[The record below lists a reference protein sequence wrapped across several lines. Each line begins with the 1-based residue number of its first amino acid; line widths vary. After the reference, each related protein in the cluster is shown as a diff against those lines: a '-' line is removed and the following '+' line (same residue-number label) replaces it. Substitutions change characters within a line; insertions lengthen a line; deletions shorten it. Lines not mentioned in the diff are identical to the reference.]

1 MCKPAQ
7 RLAKSKSQCIMH
19 CTAFEHIYLIQLA
32 PFSKNSFASLI
43 FVARYGLPP
52 RSGWFN
58 SISCRCF
65 LRIISFVMPRSL
77 LRACCQLP
85 PVLRLACTPFC
96 CLRCFQ
102 YQGCL
107 SSIHLLLETA
117 FVVCFPQCAGA
128 PAGSAECY
136 ETCASLWIAINSVS
150 GRVRCGQL
158 TVVVVVMGERTK
170 KAAAATP
177 TPTARTVTMSKS
189 YLGSV
194 DVMYSCL
201 FKGGVDGCYM

>member
-1 MCKPAQ
+1 ML
-7 RLAKSKSQCIMH
+7 LANHFFRDAS
-19 CTAFEHIYLIQLA
+19 
-32 PFSKNSFASLI
+32 FS
-43 FVARYGLPP
+43 VARLL
-52 RSGWFN
+52 ST
-58 SISCRCF
+58 SIHSP
-65 LRIISFVMPRSL
+65 S
-77 LRACCQLP
+77 
-85 PVLRLACTPFC
+85 LACTPFC
-96 CLRCFQ
+96 CLRGLQ
-102 YQGCL
+102 YQGCF

-117 FVVCFPQCAGA
+117 FIVCFPQCAGA

-158 TVVVVVMGERTK
+158 TVVVVVVMGERTK